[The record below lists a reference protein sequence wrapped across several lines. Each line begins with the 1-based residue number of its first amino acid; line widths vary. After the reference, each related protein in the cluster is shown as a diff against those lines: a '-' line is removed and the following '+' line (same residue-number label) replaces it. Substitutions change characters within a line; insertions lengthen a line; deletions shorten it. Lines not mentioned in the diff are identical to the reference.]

1 MLDAFWKQ
9 VGKDLAGKWTARM
22 LLPAFAFWG
31 GGLLAYTWRH
41 GWNAPMNWWEARA
54 SHEQVALL
62 IGALIV
68 VAFSAAVMERLQGT
82 IIRLAEGYW
91 PWPLRWLRFRLA
103 RIWRRRMDRK
113 YERWNALAEAG
124 DGRPEQL
131 LPCERAEYARLDA
144 ALVQFP
150 IDPGRAMPT
159 RLGNVLRASEE
170 YPRVRYG
177 LTANVCW
184 PRLWLLLPESVQEEL
199 STAREQLD
207 AAARLCGWGVLFCIW
222 GFWAWWA
229 VPVGLVITFLAY
241 RGMILTAL
249 VYGELVRSAFD
260 LHRFALYKQVH
271 FSLPKWTDDETAL
284 GERLTTYLHRG
295 WLNKPI
301 YFRYPKAGSRK

>member
-1 MLDAFWKQ
+1 MLDTFWKQ
-9 VGKDLAGKWTARM
+9 VGEDLAGKWTARI

-31 GGLLAYTWRH
+31 GGLLAYAWRH
-41 GWNAPMNWWEARA
+41 GWDMPVNWWEARA

-62 IGALIV
+62 IGTLIV
-68 VAFSAAVMERLQGT
+68 VAFSAAVMERVQGT

-103 RIWRRRMDRK
+103 RIWRRWMDRT
-113 YERWNALAEAG
+113 YERWDALADAC

-131 LPCERAEYARLDA
+131 LPRERAEYARLDA
-144 ALVQFP
+144 ALAQFP
-150 IDPGRAMPT
+150 VDPGRAMPT

-170 YPRVRYG
+170 YPQVRYG

-184 PRLWLLLPESVQEEL
+184 PRLWLLLPESVQEEI

-207 AAARLCGWGVLFCIW
+207 AAARLYGWGVLFCIW

-229 VPVGLVITFLAY
+229 VPVGLVVSFLAY

-271 FSLPKWTDDETAL
+271 FSPPKSTDDETAW
-284 GERLTTYLHRG
+284 GERLTTYFRRG
-295 WLNKPI
+295 QLNKPL
-301 YFRYPKAGSRK
+301 YFNHPQAGSQK